1 MKAQLYHD
9 EDVQI
14 FKHYLELCGNDPV
27 RAFGAYRDQFIRP
40 LRQEVSELRAKAKR
54 RRSDAVSD
62 IDHFI
67 DYLKTLGHGEDINW
81 KSYLSYCRNE
91 KIKPKFKDSKFYELR
106 PLAIRR
112 ILIDDMPKHFSLK
125 QAEKIL
131 KANEWRIRGKYIQEA
146 LENSEIFVEL
156 PMTDDERQAFLGTVD
171 DITPIY
177 TKAITS

>member
-14 FKHYLELCGNDPV
+14 FKHYLELCDDDPL
-27 RAFGAYRDQFIRP
+27 RAFASYRDQYILP

-62 IDHFI
+62 ISHFI
-67 DYLKTLGHGEDINW
+67 EYVKNVEQGEDIDW
-81 KSYLSYCRNE
+81 KSYLSYCKSE

-106 PLAIRR
+106 PFAIRR
-112 ILIDDMPKHFSLK
+112 ILVDDMPKHFSLK

-131 KANEWRIRGKYIQEA
+131 RDNEWRIHRKYIQEA
-146 LENSEIFVEL
+146 LEDTEIFIEL
-156 PMTDDERQAFLGTVD
+156 PMTDNERRAFLGTDD